1 MTIKTQATTIGR
13 VLEVPLEV
21 SLVETI
27 DVFATVSELVG
38 EGVTMLVGSVVGGEL
53 AETAVGSELVDT
65 AVGSAD
71 GLSVGW
77 FVGWFVGGLLMVVVV
92 GCADGEAV
100 TGLDVGCAHGRQL
113 HNAAPAM

>member
-77 FVGWFVGGLLMVVVV
+77 FVGGLLMVVVV